1 MSDVQGMIIQV
12 EREQKEQW
20 IQAVAVL
27 STLHPTLEVNINDPV
42 GMAQAI
48 HQHVTAE
55 RDTAKEIIKELVE
68 RLQWYVDEDE
78 VNDQEGNEY
87 WLEGRDK
94 AIELLARA
102 KELLK

>member
-1 MSDVQGMIIQV
+1 MSEVQEMIIQV

-27 STLHPTLEVNINDPV
+27 STLHPTLEVNINDPI

-55 RDTAKEIIKELVE
+55 RDTAKEIIKDFARKFETLDLEVG
-68 RLQWYVDEDE
+68 LFPDE
-78 VNDQEGNEY
+78 
-87 WLEGRDK
+87 K
-94 AIELLARA
+94 ELLARA
-102 KELLK
+102 RELLK

>member
-1 MSDVQGMIIQV
+1 MSDVQEMIIQV

-27 STLHPTLEVNINDPV
+27 STLHPTLEVNVNDPI
-42 GMAQAI
+42 GMAKSI

-55 RDTAKEIIKELVE
+55 RDTAKEIIKELVSAAQGLAASRTYNPE
-68 RLQWYVDEDE
+68 IL
-78 VNDQEGNEY
+78 
-87 WLEGRDK
+87 RD
-94 AIELLARA
+94 LLARA

>member
-27 STLHPTLEVNINDPV
+27 SPLHPTLEVNINDPI

-55 RDTAKEIIKELVE
+55 RDTALEIIKELVE
-68 RLQWYVDEDE
+68 TLEFYQE
-78 VNDQEGNEY
+78 VFETCVSAKQY
-87 WLEGRDK
+87 DK
-94 AIELLARA
+94 TRRLLARA